1 MTLSLY
7 LNLAWQTTILTL
19 IGYVAWWA
27 FRKIR
32 FLYDSA
38 NTLAAIV
45 YSLVT
50 ITLLLPA
57 TYVFGTA
64 FLRAILAIL
73 VAL

>member
-1 MTLSLY
+1 MTISLY
-7 LNLAWQTTILTL
+7 LNLAWQTALLTL
-19 IGYVAWWA
+19 IGYVVWWA
-27 FRKIR
+27 FKKIR

-38 NTLAAIV
+38 DTLSAIV

-50 ITLLLPA
+50 LALLLPA

-73 VAL
+73 AAL